1 MGGLKVKVNV
11 NDILNIYEKE
21 VSINTKNKNKVYN
34 FEKYKMMN
42 VYDIKNI
49 IEGDNYKIC
58 KYNIF
63 TINSPKY
70 RIVMSLNIKDKIINH
85 YVSRYILIP
94 KLDKYLD
101 IRNCATR
108 RNMGYDSAIKLLKRY
123 IECNKKYDK
132 FYILRIDISKYFYSI
147 DHNIL
152 KELIIDKLD
161 EEEYRIVCS
170 IIDSTNE
177 DYINDRIISI
187 KNNLFIKDSNRY
199 KEIDKL
205 PLYRYDKG
213 LPIGNMTSQFLSIF
227 YLYKLDYYIVND
239 LGFKYFVRYM
249 DDYIIIS
256 DSKERLINA
265 LNIIK
270 DKLYNEYSLIININK
285 TNIFDSSNGFEY
297 LGYIFYIKNNKTI
310 IKIKNSNKIRR
321 YNNIKSINYLYNKGY
336 ICFKRYFNGMNNYIN
351 GYKYSK

>member
-1 MGGLKVKVNV
+1 MKVNV

-42 VYDIKNI
+42 IYNIKNI

-94 KLDKYLD
+94 KLEKYLD

-108 RNMGYDSAIKLLKRY
+108 MNMGYDYAIKLLKRY
-123 IECNKKYDK
+123 IECNKKYGR
-132 FYILRIDISKYFYSI
+132 FYVLRIDISKYFYSI
-147 DHNIL
+147 DHNVL
-152 KELIIDKLD
+152 KELIKDKLD
-161 EEEYRIVCS
+161 IDEYRLVCN

-177 DYINDRIISI
+177 DYINNKIIYL
-187 KNNLFIKDSNRY
+187 KNRLLLKDNKRY

-227 YLYKLDYYIVND
+227 YLYKIDYFIVNN
-239 LGFKYFVRYM
+239 LKLKYFVRYM

-256 DSKERLINA
+256 DNKDKLVNTF
-265 LNIIK
+265 NIIK
-270 DKLYNEYSLIININK
+270 DMLYKEYKLIININK
-285 TNIFDSSNGFEY
+285 SNIFNSDNGFEF
-297 LGYIFYIKNNKTI
+297 LGYIFYIRNNKTI
-310 IKIKNSNKIRR
+310 IKIRNSNKRRR

-336 ICFKRYFNGMNNYIN
+336 IKYKKYFNSMNNYIN
-351 GYKYSK
+351 GYKYSR